1 MGETAMYEYWN
12 ENYKTYNIEWTKD
25 KARAVL
31 EAWHRKFTEVC
42 IFGGTVSGALKHHFA
57 MNTVMFLSFW
67 TDRSGQTVWS
77 GSTLFAILS
86 ASFGCIPLW

>member
-1 MGETAMYEYWN
+1 MYEYWN

-42 IFGGTVSGALKHHFA
+42 FGVGFGGFA
-57 MNTVMFLSFW
+57 AF
-67 TDRSGQTVWS
+67 
-77 GSTLFAILS
+77 
-86 ASFGCIPLW
+86 